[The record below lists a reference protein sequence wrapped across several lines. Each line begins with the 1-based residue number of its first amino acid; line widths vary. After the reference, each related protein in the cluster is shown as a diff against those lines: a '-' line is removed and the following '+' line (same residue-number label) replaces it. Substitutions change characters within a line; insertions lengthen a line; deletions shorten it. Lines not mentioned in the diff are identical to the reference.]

1 MRISK
6 LKSNT
11 RLSIKIAGEE
21 VEEVKEFCYLGSKIT
36 KDGRCRNDIK
46 SRLAQGRKAFEMKRD
61 FLASKIS
68 LKIRKRV
75 LKTCIWTKALYG
87 CETWTV
93 EPQERRRIEAFE
105 MWCYR
110 RMLGIKWEEH
120 ITNEEVQSRIG
131 EKRSIW
137 NYLTRR
143 RDRLVGHILRHSE
156 VGNMDIIL
164 EGTVEGSRGVED
176 AQDANISN
184 R

>member
-1 MRISK
+1 
-6 LKSNT
+6 
-11 RLSIKIAGEE
+11 
-21 VEEVKEFCYLGSKIT
+21 
-36 KDGRCRNDIK
+36 
-46 SRLAQGRKAFEMKRD
+46 MKRD
-61 FLASKIS
+61 LLSSKIS

-75 LKTCIWTKALYG
+75 LKICIWTKALYG

-120 ITNEEVQSRIG
+120 ITNEEVLNRIG

-143 RDRLVGHILRHSE
+143 RDRLVGHIHRHPE
-156 VGNMDIIL
+156 VENMGGIIL
-164 EGTVEGSRGVED
+164 EGTVEGSRGRGRPRREYIEQIVADVGCTSYREMKVL
-176 AQDANISN
+176 AQDRVAWRTASN
-184 R
+184 RSND

>member
-1 MRISK
+1 
-6 LKSNT
+6 
-11 RLSIKIAGEE
+11 
-21 VEEVKEFCYLGSKIT
+21 
-36 KDGRCRNDIK
+36 
-46 SRLAQGRKAFEMKRD
+46 MKRD
-61 FLASKIS
+61 LLSSKIS

-120 ITNEEVQSRIG
+120 ITNEEVLNRIG

-143 RDRLVGHILRHSE
+143 RQTCWTYSWTPRGGKYGYH
-156 VGNMDIIL
+156 L
-164 EGTVEGSRGVED
+164 EGTVEGGRG
-176 AQDANISN
+176 
-184 R
+184 RGRPR